1 MKYYEIHQFN
11 EIGYQKLFSYNTWRV
26 AILNYIDELE
36 IDRIQYVEA
45 HSLTDEAFVLLS
57 GHCQLFF
64 AEVKDNDV
72 THMEVIS
79 LEPHLVYRIPKGI
92 FHTHTLSQDAKL
104 LIIEE
109 ENTAETNSPRV
120 YLDEAGK
127 KLLKKTYK
135 EHIHGF

>member
-1 MKYYEIHQFN
+1 MRYYEIHAFN
-11 EIGYQKLFSYNTWRV
+11 EIGYHKLFSYNTWRV

-36 IDRIQYVEA
+36 VEKLEYVEA

-64 AEVKDNDV
+64 ADV
-72 THMEVIS
+72 TEQHVTHVEVIS

-92 FHTHTLSQDAKL
+92 YHTHTLSSDAKL

-109 ENTAETNSPRV
+109 ENTSNDNSPRV
-120 YLDEAGK
+120 YLDDAGK
-127 KLLKKTYK
+127 ALLLKAYK
-135 EHIHGF
+135 EHMNGL

>member
-1 MKYYEIHQFN
+1 MRYYEIHAFN
-11 EIGYQKLFSYNTWRV
+11 EIGYHKLFSYNTWRV

-36 IDRIQYVEA
+36 VEKLEYVEA

-64 AEVKDNDV
+64 ADV
-72 THMEVIS
+72 TEQHVTHVEVIS

-92 FHTHTLSQDAKL
+92 YHTHTLSSDAKL

-109 ENTAETNSPRV
+109 ENTSNDNSPRV
-120 YLDEAGK
+120 YLDDAGK
-127 KLLKKTYK
+127 ALLLKAYK
-135 EHIHGF
+135 EHINGL